1 MSEIVKTARAYVQN
15 LLTNELSKEHI
26 YHNWDHTSL
35 VYDEAMSLADAA
47 ALNDEDR
54 EILSLA
60 ALFHDTG
67 FVHTYQ
73 NHEEAS
79 KKIAAAYL
87 SGINYPP
94 EKTNHVINAIDAT
107 KMPHLSTDKI
117 GALLQD
123 ADLSNLGMDD
133 WEKYSELIRKERASL
148 SGQQI
153 TDEEWENQNNSILK
167 DTIFQTREGK
177 LKYDEGKKKNREE
190 LKEKLKKEKKKSAS
204 LINSNRTAEMLF
216 KTALR
221 NHINLTQIADNKAN
235 IMLSINALILTF
247 ALPTLLRKDFDKDWF
262 FILPAGMIG
271 VTCVISIIYAALS
284 TQPGKFKGRF
294 NLADIKAGK
303 GSLFFFGNFYD
314 TSLNEYIEGMK
325 LTLVQDHN
333 LDEAAIMDLYFMG
346 KSLGRKFNLLRKCYS
361 FFLIGITLSSLLFI
375 LGFVLNKG

>member
-1 MSEIVKTARAYVQN
+1 MSDIVTKARAYVQN
-15 LLTNELSKEHI
+15 LLSKELSTGHV
-26 YHNWDHTSL
+26 YHNWDHTSM

-47 ALNDEDR
+47 ALSDDDR

-67 FVHTYQ
+67 FVRTFH
-73 NHEEAS
+73 NHEDES

-87 SGINYPP
+87 SELNYPTD
-94 EKTNHVINAIDAT
+94 KITKVVNAIDAT
-107 KMPHLSTDKI
+107 KMPHLSTDKV

-123 ADLSNLGMDD
+123 ADLSNLGRDD
-133 WEKYSELIRKERASL
+133 WETFSELIRQERDNL
-148 SGQQI
+148 IGEKI
-153 TDEEWENQNNSILK
+153 TNEEWENQNNTFLK
-167 DTIFQTREGK
+167 DTLFQTREGK

-190 LKEKLKKEKKKSAS
+190 LKEKIKRDKKKGGSM
-204 LINSNRTAEMLF
+204 INSNRTAEMLF

-284 TQPGKFKGRF
+284 TQPGQFKGKF

-303 GSLFFFGNFYD
+303 GSLFFFGNFYNS
-314 TSLNEYIEGMK
+314 SLDDYFEGMK
-325 LTLVQDHN
+325 FTLTQDHN
-333 LDEAAIMDLYFMG
+333 LDEAAVMDLYFLG
-346 KSLGRKFNLLRKCYS
+346 KSLGRKFNMLRKCYS

-375 LGFVLNKG
+375 LGFLLGKG

>member
-1 MSEIVKTARAYVQN
+1 MSEIVTSARAYVQN
-15 LLTNELSKEHI
+15 LLNKELSTDHI

-35 VYDEAMSLADAA
+35 VYDEAMSLANDAA
-47 ALNDEDR
+47 LGDEDR

-67 FVHTYQ
+67 FVHTFQ
-73 NHEEAS
+73 DHEEAS
-79 KKIAAAYL
+79 KKIASAYL
-87 SGINYPP
+87 SAQNYPV
-94 EKTNHVINAIDAT
+94 EKITKVVNAIDAT
-107 KMPHLSTDKI
+107 KMPHLSSDKV

-123 ADLSNLGMDD
+123 ADLSNLGRDD
-133 WEKYSELIRKERASL
+133 WEKFSELIRNERANIIGEKIS
-148 SGQQI
+148 
-153 TDEEWENQNNSILK
+153 DADWENQNNIFLK
-167 DTIFQTREGK
+167 DTLFQTREGK

-190 LKEKLKKEKKKSAS
+190 LKEKLKKDKKKGAS
-204 LINSNRTAEMLF
+204 MINSNRTAEMLF

-271 VTCVISIIYAALS
+271 VTCVISIVYAALS

-294 NLADIKAGK
+294 NLSDIKAGK
-303 GSLFFFGNFYD
+303 GSLFFFGNFYN
-314 TSLNEYIEGMK
+314 TSLDEYIEGMK
-325 LTLVQDHN
+325 VTLTQEQN
-333 LDEAAIMDLYFMG
+333 LDEAAIMDLYFLG
-346 KSLGRKFNLLRKCYS
+346 KSLGRKFNMLRKCYS

-375 LGFVLNKG
+375 LGFILGKG

>member
-1 MSEIVKTARAYVQN
+1 MSEIVTKARAYVQN
-15 LLTNELSKEHI
+15 LLSKELSTGHV
-26 YHNWDHTSL
+26 YHNWDHTSM

-47 ALNDEDR
+47 ALSDDDR

-67 FVHTYQ
+67 FVRTFHH
-73 NHEEAS
+73 HEDES

-87 SGINYPP
+87 SELNYPTD
-94 EKTNHVINAIDAT
+94 KITKVVNAIDAT
-107 KMPHLSTDKI
+107 KMPHLSTDKV

-123 ADLSNLGMDD
+123 ADLSNLGRDD
-133 WEKYSELIRKERASL
+133 WETFSELIRQERDNL
-148 SGQQI
+148 IGEKI
-153 TDEEWENQNNSILK
+153 TNEEWENQNNTFLK
-167 DTIFQTREGK
+167 DTLFQTREGK

-190 LKEKLKKEKKKSAS
+190 LKEKIKRDKKKGGSM
-204 LINSNRTAEMLF
+204 INSNRTAEMLF

-284 TQPGKFKGRF
+284 TQPGQFKGKF

-303 GSLFFFGNFYD
+303 GSLFFFGNFYNS
-314 TSLNEYIEGMK
+314 SLDEYFEGMK
-325 LTLVQDHN
+325 FTLTQDHN
-333 LDEAAIMDLYFMG
+333 LDEAAVMDLYFLG
-346 KSLGRKFNLLRKCYS
+346 KSLGRKFNMLRKCYS

-375 LGFVLNKG
+375 LGFLLGKG